1 MNATKT
7 FDPHR
12 DGGIDRQPDIAR
24 TTHAEQTRTLLTA
37 QSRALLSTVAR
48 DPAGYPFGSLVTYVA
63 DETGSP
69 WILISTMAEHT
80 RNAQEDQRASMLI
93 SDQAP
98 DGVDPLALARVSLV
112 GDLRPASPSADVR
125 VSFLGRNPGA
135 RSYVDFPDFGWW
147 RLDVS
152 AVRYVGGFGRMSWV
166 ETAEFASA
174 APDPIAPHAAGIVSH
189 MNDDHLDSHLVL
201 VRHYLGHEASEAR
214 MTAVDRLGCELDV
227 VTAAGPMPLRL
238 PFLAP
243 VTDATEVRHMLV
255 RMLAEARRS

>member
-1 MNATKT
+1 MTTTT

-12 DGGIDRQPDIAR
+12 DGGIDRQPDVAR
-24 TTHAEQTRTLLTA
+24 TTHAEQTRTLLAA

-48 DPAGYPFGSLVTYVA
+48 EPAGYPFGSLVTYVA

-80 RNAQEDQRASMLI
+80 RNAEQDSRASMLI

-98 DGVDPLALARVSLV
+98 DDVDPLALARVSLV
-112 GDLRPASPSADVR
+112 GDLQRQAPTGDVR
-125 VSFLGRNPGA
+125 EEFLRRNPGA

-147 RLDVS
+147 RLNVS

-166 ETAEFASA
+166 ETLAFATAE
-174 APDPIAPHAAGIVSH
+174 PDPIAPHATGIVTH
-189 MNDDHLDSHLVL
+189 MNDDHLDSQIVL

-227 VTAAGPMPLRL
+227 VTPTGPMPLRL

-243 VTDATEVRHMLV
+243 VADASDVRQMLV
-255 RMLAEARRS
+255 RMLADARTS